1 MQSGFVYS
9 ESLTKNILRED
20 HILRPMRLRLVYE
33 LLSKYNAFSQ
43 ENSSLIEPRIASV
56 NELMSF
62 HSRDYIE
69 AVGAFSQGEDL
80 DRQNRY
86 GFSDSGDNTISPGMY
101 ESAALAVGAS
111 IVGAEKLLDS
121 SYNHVFNAGGGY
133 HHAGPDFASGFCI
146 FNDAVIAIKKFLLAG
161 VKRIAYIDIDAHHG
175 DGVQNAFYSSK
186 KVLTISIHQSGETLF
201 PGTGIIDEI
210 GEDEGAGFAVNLPLN
225 PNTNDNVYL
234 SAFNALVPPII
245 DEFKPEI
252 LVTQLGIDTHFQ
264 DPLSQL
270 SLTTQGH
277 NSVVEK
283 LKELAPNKWLALGG
297 GGYDLSA
304 VARTWALDYATL
316 SSQKIDNTTPTLFN
330 EAYGINKLLDQVP
343 EIDGDEE
350 NLNFIISQTD
360 KLIENAMPYIRA
372 LRNQ

>member
-86 GFSDSGDNTISPGMY
+86 GFSDSGDNTISLGMY

-186 KVLTISIHQSGETLF
+186 KSI
-201 PGTGIIDEI
+201 
-210 GEDEGAGFAVNLPLN
+210 N
-225 PNTNDNVYL
+225 
-234 SAFNALVPPII
+234 
-245 DEFKPEI
+245 
-252 LVTQLGIDTHFQ
+252 
-264 DPLSQL
+264 
-270 SLTTQGH
+270 
-277 NSVVEK
+277 
-283 LKELAPNKWLALGG
+283 
-297 GGYDLSA
+297 
-304 VARTWALDYATL
+304 
-316 SSQKIDNTTPTLFN
+316 
-330 EAYGINKLLDQVP
+330 
-343 EIDGDEE
+343 
-350 NLNFIISQTD
+350 NLNSSIW
-360 KLIENAMPYIRA
+360 
-372 LRNQ
+372 